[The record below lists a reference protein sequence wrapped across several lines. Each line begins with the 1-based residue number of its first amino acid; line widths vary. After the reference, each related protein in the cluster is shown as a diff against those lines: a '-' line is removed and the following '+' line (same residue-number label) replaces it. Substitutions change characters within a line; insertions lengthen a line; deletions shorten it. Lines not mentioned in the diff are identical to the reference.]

1 MTASSLAPEGR
12 VVLVSGANRGIG
24 RAIAEELYS
33 QGYFLSLGARD
44 PDRLVPLL
52 GQMDAAKVLGH
63 EFQARDSASAATWVA
78 ATVERFGRIDAVV
91 NNAGV
96 VHSFKV
102 DDPDEAKLDEMWE
115 VNVKAPLRLIRAAL
129 PHLRQAGSGRVVNV
143 VSLSGKRVKSAEIGG
158 YAMTKHAAAA
168 LTNALRHAGWDDGI
182 RATSICPGLVATDM
196 TAEVTTVSREE
207 MIQPAAIA
215 QLVATVLSLPNS
227 ASVAEIP
234 INCVLEPTV

>member
-1 MTASSLAPEGR
+1 MTTTNLAPEGR

-24 RAIAEELYS
+24 KAIAEALYS
-33 QGYFLSLGARD
+33 QGYLLSLGARD
-44 PDRLVPLL
+44 PDSLAPLL
-52 GQMDAAKVLGH
+52 DQMDAAKVMGH
-63 EFQARDSASAATWVA
+63 GFQARDAGSAAAWVA
-78 ATVERFGRIDAVV
+78 ATAERFGRIDALV

-96 VHSFKV
+96 VHDFRV

-129 PHLRQAGSGRVVNV
+129 PHLQQAGSGRVINV

-168 LTNALRHAGWDDGI
+168 LTHALRHAGWDHGI

-196 TAEVTTVSREE
+196 TAEVTTVPREQ

-215 QLVATVLSLPNS
+215 QLVATVLALPNT

>member
-1 MTASSLAPEGR
+1 MSGENLTPEGR
-12 VVLVSGANRGIG
+12 VVLISGANRGIG
-24 RAIAEELYS
+24 RAIAEELYGR
-33 QGYFLSLGARD
+33 GYLLSLGARD
-44 PDRLVPLL
+44 PDSLAPVLD
-52 GQMDAAKVLGH
+52 QMDAAKVVGYN
-63 EFQARDSASAATWVA
+63 FQARDPASAAAWVA
-78 ATVERFGRIDAVV
+78 ATAERFGRIDALV

-96 VHSFKV
+96 MHPFRV

-158 YAMTKHAAAA
+158 YAMTKHAAFA
-168 LTNALRHAGWDDGI
+168 LTHALRHAGWDDGI

-196 TAEVTTVSREE
+196 TAEVTTVPREK

-215 QLVATVLSLPNS
+215 QLVATVLALPNT

-234 INCVLEPTV
+234 VNCVLEPKV

>member
-1 MTASSLAPEGR
+1 MTTTNLAPEGR

-24 RAIAEELYS
+24 KAIAEALYS

-44 PDRLVPLL
+44 PDSLAPLL
-52 GQMDAAKVLGH
+52 DQMDAAKVMGH
-63 EFQARDSASAATWVA
+63 GFQARDAGSAAAWVA
-78 ATVERFGRIDAVV
+78 ATAERFGRIDALV

-96 VHSFKV
+96 VHDFRV

-129 PHLRQAGSGRVVNV
+129 PHLQQAGSGRVINV

-168 LTNALRHAGWDDGI
+168 LTHALRHAGWDHGI

-196 TAEVTTVSREE
+196 TAEVTTVPREQ

-215 QLVATVLSLPNS
+215 QLVATVLALPNT
-227 ASVAEIP
+227 AAVAEILV
-234 INCVLEPTV
+234 NCMLESTV